1 MDQLFK
7 YSVLRVM
14 PDKRRGEVVNVG
26 IVVFKTDGTDV
37 RLLDSLNKVAAIDG
51 SFDLAQLVAAP
62 AQIDSWLS
70 SRSTVEEKHEALKKL
85 GFISVS
91 DLAWFTAPTSQEYEI
106 MIERLMDALVVPK
119 NKPLKAS
126 PGISRITS
134 TLKEKFRGQHILG
147 KTKEDIKKHL
157 VVPNYPLSLAS
168 GLYLDFVLKNG
179 VYRVTETAD
188 LRAESSSHADRRR
201 IAADAA
207 IKLDT
212 ARKKMKRGVQRY
224 VVYGAKRGSDTGQ
237 LVNLLGD
244 YSDGV
249 YNIQSRQDM
258 AAYMEIIMD
267 AASNTRS
274 LSSSVAH

>member
-1 MDQLFK
+1 MDHLFK

-85 GFISVS
+85 GFILVS
-91 DLAWFTAPTSQEYEI
+91 DLAWFTAPTSHEYEI

-119 NKPLKAS
+119 NKPLKVS

-157 VVPNYPLSLAS
+157 VVPNYPLSQAS

-267 AASNTRS
+267 AASSTRS
-274 LSSSVAH
+274 LSSAVAH